1 MYLCSDWGMKPIT
14 DIQQLDL
21 TKSYTY
27 ADYLT
32 WQFQERVE
40 LILGKIFM
48 MSPAPGSKHQHVS
61 IAISSCIFNYLKGK
75 SCRVFS
81 APFDVVLPVKDKSDT
96 VIQPDVTVV
105 CDPSKLT
112 EKGCTGAPDLVVE
125 VLSKSSVAKDLHEK
139 YNICEQAG
147 VKEYWVVH
155 PTEKTLTIFYL
166 SDEGKYVPTK
176 PLTMGDVVQS
186 KVLPGLSLDLNEVF
200 EDIVKEPEE
209 DYSNYHR
216 IPSN

>member
-1 MYLCSDWGMKPIT
+1 MKPIT
-14 DIQQLDL
+14 DFQQLDL

-48 MSPAPGSKHQHVS
+48 MSPAPSSRHQYV
-61 IAISSCIFNYLKGK
+61 ISVIQGTIFNYLKGK
-75 SCRVFS
+75 SCRVFPS
-81 APFDVVLPVKDKSDT
+81 PFDVILQLNGDSNT

-125 VLSKSSVAKDLHEK
+125 VLSKSSVARDLHEK

-147 VKEYWVVH
+147 IKEYWIVH
-155 PTEKTLTIFYL
+155 PTEKTLMVFYL
-166 SDEGKYVPTK
+166 NEEGKYVPTK
-176 PLTMGDVVQS
+176 PLTTGDVVQS

-209 DYSNYHR
+209 DYSTYNR
-216 IPSN
+216 IPFN

>member
-1 MYLCSDWGMKPIT
+1 MKPIT
-14 DIQQLDL
+14 DFQQLDL

-48 MSPAPGSKHQHVS
+48 MSPAPGSKHQHISMV
-61 IAISSCIFNYLKGK
+61 ISSSIFNYLKGK
-75 SCRVFS
+75 PCRVFS
-81 APFDVVLPVKDKSDT
+81 SPFDVVLPVKDKSDT

-125 VLSKSSVAKDLHEK
+125 VLSKSSVTRDLHEK

-147 VKEYWVVH
+147 VKEYWIVH
-155 PTEKTLTIFYL
+155 PTEKTLMVFFL
-166 SDEGKYVPTK
+166 NEGGKYVPTK
-176 PLTMGDVVQS
+176 PLTTGDVVQS

-200 EDIVKEPEE
+200 EDIVKEPED
-209 DYSNYHR
+209 DYSTYNR
-216 IPSN
+216 IPFN